1 MLLQATERAEA
12 GDFAQAAELSQQLL
26 AQDETNTSALFLLS
40 RSLTMLGRNN
50 DAIKALEKA
59 VKSQPDDID
68 VFNLLGHLLY
78 HSGRHEDAMD
88 AFNRCLELKP
98 DHVEAMRQMANLML
112 GSDQANALH
121 LFKRA
126 YALAPDHGD
135 LLFDYAW
142 AMTYSVGDTDMGA
155 NLFRRWLELGRGT
168 ADRGSI
174 ALQALNYASN
184 QNSGTLARLHREW
197 ASRHTDPLGQA
208 GGFRDHDFRA
218 DRPIRVGFLS
228 ADFCRHPV
236 GRFALILCH
245 HLNREQFELFVYANN
260 EREDKL
266 KADFEAFATWRCHHR
281 RRVLDGCAG
290 AMP

>member
-1 MLLQATERAEA
+1 
-12 GDFAQAAELSQQLL
+12 
-26 AQDETNTSALFLLS
+26 
-40 RSLTMLGRNN
+40 
-50 DAIKALEKA
+50 
-59 VKSQPDDID
+59 
-68 VFNLLGHLLY
+68 
-78 HSGRHEDAMD
+78 MD

-126 YALAPDHGD
+126 YALALDHGD

-155 NLFRRWLELGRGT
+155 NLFRRWFELGTGT

-174 ALQALNYASN
+174 ALQALDYASN

-208 GGFRDHDFRA
+208 GG
-218 DRPIRVGFLS
+218 LS
-228 ADFCRHPV
+228 
-236 GRFALILCH
+236 
-245 HLNREQFELFVYANN
+245 
-260 EREDKL
+260 
-266 KADFEAFATWRCHHR
+266 
-281 RRVLDGCAG
+281 
-290 AMP
+290 